1 MSVALHD
8 TAIVGIGESRLG
20 RVPGMTA
27 LELQREAAEA
37 ALADAGLTF
46 GDIDGL
52 LTTPVRTENWAMPCG
67 MVAQEF
73 GLRPRY
79 IATLDVAGASG
90 CSMVMHAAMAVAT
103 GQAGAVL
110 CVAGQP
116 GLSHRGRDSMVK
128 TLAGAGWAHP
138 DLEAPY
144 GPLVPTL
151 YALVA
156 QRHMA
161 EYGTTA
167 EQLAEVAVAMR
178 GWAAM
183 NSNAQKR
190 EPISIADVLASPMV
204 TSPLHVLDCALVSDG
219 AVAVIVTGRDRAR
232 DLRRRPVLPLGAGS
246 GFSHGYIGEY
256 QSLTSTAAADAGR
269 EAFRQAGVMPADI
282 DVAQLYDCF
291 TITVII
297 ELEDL
302 GFCAKGEGGAFV
314 QGGRI
319 GPGGSLPVTT
329 HGGLLSAGHPGL
341 AGGMFHVAEAVRQLR
356 GDAGA
361 RQVNDAELALVHG
374 NGGIIGLHCSLVLGR
389 S

>member
-1 MSVALHD
+1 MIHGA
-8 TAIVGIGESRLG
+8 AIVGIGESRLG
-20 RVPGMTA
+20 RLPGTTA
-27 LELQREAAEA
+27 LALQREAAEA
-37 ALADAGLTF
+37 ALVDAGLAF
-46 GDIDGL
+46 ADIDGL
-52 LTTPVRTENWAMPCG
+52 LTTPVRTESWAMPCG

-79 IATLDVAGASG
+79 IATLDAAGASG

-103 GQAGAVL
+103 SQARVVL

-116 GLSHRGRDSMVK
+116 SLSHRGRDATVK
-128 TLAGAGWAHP
+128 ALAGAGWAHP
-138 DLEAPY
+138 ELEAPY

-161 EYGTTA
+161 EFGTTP

-178 GWAAM
+178 GWATM
-183 NSNAQKR
+183 NPNAQKR
-190 EPISIADVLASPMV
+190 ERIGITDVLASPMV

-219 AVAVIVTGRDRAR
+219 AAAVIVTSAERAR

-246 GFSHGYIGEY
+246 GFSHSYIGDY
-256 QSLTSTAAADAGR
+256 AAPTATGAVDSGR
-269 EAFRQAGVMPADI
+269 TAFAQAGVTPGEI
-282 DVAQLYDCF
+282 DVAELYDCF
-291 TITVII
+291 TITVIV

-314 QGGRI
+314 EGGRI
-319 GPGGSLPVTT
+319 GPGGTLPVTT

-341 AGGMFHVAEAVRQLR
+341 AGGMFHVVEAVRQLR
-356 GDAGA
+356 GDAGL
-361 RQVNDAELALVHG
+361 RQVVGADLALVHG

-389 S
+389 G